1 MPENRRITMC
11 QIIMYLGQDE
21 MKNVIISVRTLALAK
36 IYTLVG
42 CENNCFEGQIVK
54 T

>member
-1 MPENRRITMC
+1 MPENRRIIMC

-21 MKNVIISVRTLALAK
+21 MKNVIISVRTSALAK

-42 CENNCFEGQIVK
+42 CENNYFEGQIVK
-54 T
+54 A